1 MFVIT
6 KANANSKF
14 KIPEI
19 IVIVPEDTT
28 ELKERDSGT
37 DDEYESGDEQDG
49 EQDDEQ
55 GDGSPHS
62 DESEEADGYDE

>member
-1 MFVIT
+1 LFT
-6 KANANSKF
+6 PKGNADPEF

-19 IVIVPEDTT
+19 TVIFPEDTT
-28 ELKERDSGT
+28 ELKESDSGT
-37 DDEYESGDEQDG
+37 DDEYEPGEEQDG

-55 GDGSPHS
+55 GDGSSHS

>member
-6 KANANSKF
+6 KANANPKF

-19 IVIVPEDTT
+19 IVIVPEDIT

-55 GDGSPHS
+55 GD
-62 DESEEADGYDE
+62 